1 MTLLKTVSEKLSAW
15 RRYRETISELEQL
28 SDHELHDIG
37 VHRGEIEYIARS
49 FRPPAR
55 SPRNLRSA
63 DAMMRAA
70 PRGAPAPGAL
80 PKDTCS
86 CLP

>member
-15 RRYRETISELEQL
+15 HRYRETIRELAQL

-49 FRPPAR
+49 SSAGKITAR
-55 SPRNLRSA
+55 SSLR
-63 DAMMRAA
+63 
-70 PRGAPAPGAL
+70 
-80 PKDTCS
+80 
-86 CLP
+86 